1 MPINLL
7 MKAELWNADG
17 NNHVLKLARVANE
30 SQLLKGETAVS
41 GEHLRMEEAGDRT
54 GFFFCLGGLT
64 IRCVGD
70 YRLCHCVLYLD
81 LNSY

>member
-41 GEHLRMEEAGDRT
+41 GEHLKMDESGRT

-64 IRCVGD
+64 IRCVGE
-70 YRLCHCVLYLD
+70 YRFTRFF
-81 LNSY
+81 